1 LEKDG
6 NKEIGLKFDTLFLS
20 PFLCTGVTI
29 KYFNLVG
36 KTPVDN
42 DLFIMQ
48 HNGELMKGAL
58 IFNNFMDTSS

>member
-1 LEKDG
+1 MDG

-20 PFLCTGVTI
+20 PFLCKGVMI
-29 KYFNLVG
+29 EYFNLVG

-48 HNGELMKGAL
+48 YNGELIKGAP
-58 IFNNFMDTSS
+58 IFNNLMDTSS